1 MDDNKNHE
9 MSVDEL
15 LEKLKA
21 SLQTDNEKEKAS
33 SAAVDDDEIK
43 KVVAAALGA
52 EEETTEAEAKAEA
65 EITAEIEAVEE
76 TEVAMEVEAEPEA
89 EARADEPAFDET
101 DEETDDFD
109 LEVPVFE
116 TNEEVEQPALDE
128 EADGDGDF
136 AVSQINEDDILAAW
150 GIDRADIPQKSQ
162 TAEIPAKSKEQP
174 ESAALTNAKIYYI
187 ARVENKSDYS
197 ARKQTESQ
205 KKSVDYD
212 RVDYSLIKQALG
224 MEKPSDDAADG
235 PMFEVDERSSAPKT
249 IDEPHAEFTYQRQRD
264 DIAADYANAG
274 RSSLIK
280 LVLSAVFTLL
290 LFAVECL
297 PAFGANVPD
306 FVDVNR
312 YPVVFSMA
320 TLQLMWLCAAVSY
333 KEIANGFLS
342 LIKLKM
348 TSGSLLSALV
358 VVSTVCGVVN
368 CALGSTAPV
377 YHFSAAFLAL
387 AVRIFD
393 YLDVRREALS
403 FEIASSTQTKKYVA
417 VTVPNAAA
425 ADIEGL
431 EDYTGDDA
439 LVLRTEKCT
448 FVENYFART
457 EKRSERDIA
466 TNKYLVPVLLV
477 VAAISFI
484 SVLAFGNGAAAAFS
498 SFNLAFAVGIPVIVI
513 LSSAYPLYKAT
524 KKLYHRDSTI
534 IGESAVEDYSGT
546 TMICFDDADAFP
558 SYGVALENL
567 RIYGSGDIETIIEQ
581 MGAVFSKLGGPL
593 KHVFALM
600 TTDCPKPY
608 KAKIAGVYENGI
620 KATVDGRVLYV
631 GNADYMQENGFK
643 VVDRSNEIGGK
654 RFSTMYLAEDSGIRA
669 KFYIRYTLDG
679 GFESIIKKLAR
690 RGISSVILTGDSN
703 INDELLA
710 QSIDISKLPVKVV
723 RRKDFDSV
731 PVSDR
736 ADSGVV
742 SRGGVGGLVNAV
754 TMCDRLANVIGTM
767 RAVRIA
773 SAVICAL
780 LVIGASLLSMSG
792 AVASA
797 YVLIYHLFWM
807 IPAWLVAKINL

>member
-1 MDDNKNHE
+1 MDENKNNE

-21 SLQTDNEKEKAS
+21 SLQSDGENKNTS
-33 SAAVDDDEIK
+33 SANVDDDEIK
-43 KVVAAALGA
+43 KAVAEAIGSGEDENAATEEA
-52 EEETTEAEAKAEA
+52 EEATEET
-65 EITAEIEAVEE
+65 VEE
-76 TEVAMEVEAEPEA
+76 TAEETAEEVAAVAEEIAVEAEEN
-89 EARADEPAFDET
+89 DV
-101 DEETDDFD
+101 D
-109 LEVPVFE
+109 LDVPVFE
-116 TNEEVEQPALDE
+116 KTEAQEETATD
-128 EADGDGDF
+128 DTI
-136 AVSQINEDDILAAW
+136 AVGQINEDDILAAW
-150 GIDRADIPQKSQ
+150 GIDRADMPQKAQ
-162 TAEIPAKSKEQP
+162 TAEMPAAEKEQP
-174 ESAALTNAKIYYI
+174 ATPSSNAKIYYI
-187 ARVENKSDYS
+187 AKVESKADHR

-224 MEKPSDDAADG
+224 MEKPSDDMTETQ
-235 PMFEVDERSSAPKT
+235 MFEVDETSTPKT
-249 IDEPHAEFTYQRQRD
+249 IDEPRAEFTYQRQRD

-280 LVLSAVFTLL
+280 LIATAVFALL
-290 LFAVECL
+290 LFAVGCL
-297 PAFGANVPD
+297 PALGVNVPA

-333 KEIANGFLS
+333 KEIANGFFGLVKFK
-342 LIKLKM
+342 I
-348 TSGSLLSALV
+348 TSGSMLCVLV
-358 VVSTVCGVVN
+358 FVSTVCGVVN
-368 CALGSTAPV
+368 CALGTTAPV

-387 AVRIFD
+387 AVRAFD

-403 FEIASSTQTKKYVA
+403 FEVASSTQTKKYVA
-417 VTVPNAAA
+417 VTVPNSVASE
-425 ADIEGL
+425 IEGL

-439 LVLRTEKCT
+439 LVLRTEKCA

-457 EKRSERDIA
+457 EKHSERDIA
-466 TNKYLVPVLLV
+466 ANKYILPVIFA
-477 VAAISFI
+477 VAAISLI
-484 SVLAFGNGAAAAFS
+484 ASLALDKGVAAAFS
-498 SFNLAFAVGIPVIVI
+498 SFNLAFAVGVPVLVI

-524 KKLYHRDSTI
+524 KKLYNKDSTI
-534 IGESAVEDYSGT
+534 VGESAVEDYSGT

-600 TTDCPKPY
+600 TTDCPRPY
-608 KAKIAGVYENGI
+608 KVKISDVYENGI
-620 KATVDGRVLYV
+620 KAVVDGKELYV

-643 VVDRSNEIGGK
+643 VVDRSTEIGGK
-654 RFSTMYLAEDSGIRA
+654 RFSTMYLADDGGLCA

-679 GFESIIKKLAR
+679 GFESIVKKLAR

-710 QSIDISKLPVKVV
+710 QFIDISKLPVKVV
-723 RRKDFDSV
+723 RRKDFDTT

-742 SRGGVGGLVNAV
+742 SRGGVSGLVGAI

-767 RAVRIA
+767 RAVRVA
-773 SAVICAL
+773 SLVICAL
-780 LVIGASLLSMSG
+780 LTVGASLLSMSG